1 MLTLLYGTRGARE
14 EIYRRIRRDT
24 DENRRAYLIV
34 PDQKALLAESE
45 LSAVLP
51 PAAALLCDAVG
62 FSRLANLVCRR
73 YGSLTYRYATDG
85 AKALVM
91 YRAQKRLRPMLTVFG
106 GEVRTATLGALC
118 SLWSEMRAASVTPDD
133 LAAAADRLPPSPLA
147 DKLRDLSMLFSLY
160 GKLLHENF
168 AEQADDLDTLCEL
181 LAAHDFFEGAAV
193 YVDSFVSFTK
203 QEMTVLSRMLT
214 QGVDVTV
221 ALPYRRGGGAHLAEC
236 ADTRTRLLKLASRL
250 GVRFD
255 EQSVE
260 EDEDAGAIAFAKAHV
275 WDFASC
281 ETYDKSTEGELELVR
296 CTDRREEARLCAR
309 EIFRAVSAGASY
321 GDIAVVMRNAA
332 DYDGILDRFLTR
344 CGIPLFFS
352 KKTDAALLPLTKL
365 ILAALS
371 LCVYDFRVADVSS
384 YIKTGLCGLSD
395 DECDL
400 FEEYITRWN
409 INGARRYLDGED
421 FTMARDGYTAEEVD
435 PATLADVNEVK
446 AKFAAPLSRLAD
458 SLSRA
463 SKVRDFAAAVYD
475 YLLDCDV
482 KAACTR
488 PEAVRYFGVDRTADA
503 IRLWNVTL
511 DALDTLVDAAGDEE
525 TTAAEFSDLVELLF
539 SNIDIS
545 AIPTSID
552 QVIVGSADTVRIDK
566 RKFVIL
572 LGVNEGVFPA
582 PVAESPTLC
591 EAERRSLAEVGVEL
605 SQNLAL
611 RSASELFH
619 FVRALDFAAERAVVS
634 YCTSGKDGKAALPSF
649 AVERLSRIFGD
660 RLYTY
665 AFSDLGRL
673 ERLCWNADTAEEA
686 AGTDGALGDALRD
699 LLKRRG
705 VVVPP
710 IYDGAIDNGDASLS
724 PETARALSGDTL
736 RLSQSRLDTYGN
748 CRLQYFFQYMLSLES
763 DEPFSFAP
771 SDAGTYVHGILERF
785 MRDAHE
791 SGRKFADFTKAEL
804 HEISVRLCAE
814 ETERVMR
821 SCNGGSGRIL
831 SFFTRMQKNVEL
843 ILGDLCAEFASG
855 DCEPLL
861 FEYKIGM
868 GDGHAPLMIQLPDG
882 GSALL
887 RGIADRVDVCRKDG
901 KVYLRIVDY
910 KTGDKTFKESDL
922 EKGKNLQLLIYL
934 FTLCKVADKGF
945 FDLVGVTSTDELVP
959 AGATY
964 YVVKAPTVKRAAPPT
979 ADEDIL
985 GEAAGELR
993 RSGILLDADELAGVI
1008 DRTAERRFSQK
1019 LTPKDAHG
1027 MDDLFE
1033 TVKGSI
1039 ARLAS
1044 DMRAGKI
1051 DCGNAAAGSD
1061 SPCRYC
1067 EYTKICRATPK
1078 KGDETD
1084 A

>member
-1 MLTLLYGTRGARE
+1 MLTLLYGMRGARE
-14 EIYRRIRRDT
+14 EIYRLIRRDT
-24 DENRRAYLIV
+24 DEERRAYLIV
-34 PDQKALLAESE
+34 PDQKALLAESD
-45 LSAVLP
+45 LSAALP
-51 PAAALLCDAVG
+51 PSAALLCDAVG

-73 YGSLTYRYATDG
+73 FGSLTYRYATDG

-91 YRAQKRLRPMLTVFG
+91 YRAQKKLRPMLKIFG
-106 GEVRTATLGALC
+106 GDVRTGTLGALC

-133 LAAAADRLPPSPLA
+133 LAAAADRLPPSPLS
-147 DKLRDLSMLFSLY
+147 DKLRDLSLLFSHY
-160 GKLLHENF
+160 DKLLHENF
-168 AEQADDLDTLCEL
+168 ADETDDLDTLCEL

-193 YVDSFVSFTK
+193 YIDSFVSFTK
-203 QEMTVLSRMLT
+203 QQITVLSRMLA
-214 QGVDVTV
+214 QNVDVTI

-236 ADTRTRLLKLASRL
+236 ADTRTRLLKLAARL

-255 EQSVE
+255 ERYVE
-260 EDEDAGAIAFAKAHV
+260 EDENDGALSFAKAHI
-275 WDFASC
+275 WDFACC
-281 ETYDKSTEGELELVR
+281 ETYDKSTEGELELIR
-296 CTDRREEARLCAR
+296 CADRREEARMCAR

-321 GDIAVVMRNAA
+321 GDIAVIMRTAA
-332 DYDGILDRFLTR
+332 DYDGILDRYLSR
-344 CGIPLFFS
+344 CKIPIFFS
-352 KKTDAALLPLTKL
+352 KKTDAALLPLTRL
-365 ILAALS
+365 ILSALA
-371 LCVYDFRVADVSS
+371 LCVYDFRATDVSS
-384 YIKTGLCGLSD
+384 YIKTGLCGLSS

-409 INGARRYLDGED
+409 ISGARRYLDGEN
-421 FTMARDGYTAEEVD
+421 FTMARDGYTAEDVD

-463 SKVRDFAAAVYD
+463 SRVRDFAAAIYD
-475 YLLDCDV
+475 YLTDCDI
-482 KAACTR
+482 KMSCTR

-552 QVIVGSADTVRIDK
+552 QVIAGSADTVRIDK

-572 LGVNEGVFPA
+572 LGVNEGVFPS

-591 EAERRSLAEVGVEL
+591 EAERRSLAEVGVKL

-619 FVRALDFAAERAVVS
+619 FVRAFDFASERVVLS

-649 AVERLSRIFGD
+649 AIERLNRVFGEN
-660 RLYTY
+660 LYTY
-665 AFSDLGRL
+665 AFSDLGRS
-673 ERLCWNADTAEEA
+673 ERLSWCADAAEEA
-686 AGTDGALGDALRD
+686 AGADGAFGKALRD
-699 LLKRRG
+699 MLEKHG
-705 VVVPP
+705 VRVPP
-710 IYDGAIDNGDASLS
+710 VFDGDIDNGSASLS
-724 PETARALSGDTL
+724 PETALALTGEPL
-736 RLSQSRLDTYGN
+736 CLSQSRLDTYGN
-748 CRLQYFFQYMLSLES
+748 CRLQYFFKYMLSLKS

-771 SDAGTYVHGILERF
+771 SDSGTYVHSVLERF

-791 SGRKFADFTKAEL
+791 SKKKFADFTKDEL
-804 HEISVRLCAE
+804 REISARLCAE

-821 SCNGGSGRIL
+821 SCNGGSARIL
-831 SFFTRMQKNVEL
+831 GFFARLQKNVEL
-843 ILGDLCAEFASG
+843 ILGDLCAEFAAG

-868 GDGHAPLMIQLPDG
+868 GNGHKPLMIQLPDG

-887 RGIADRVDVCRKDG
+887 RGIADRVDVCRRDG

-910 KTGDKTFKESDL
+910 KTGDKAFKESDL

-945 FDLVGVTSTDELVP
+945 FHLVGVNGVDELVP

-964 YVVKAPTVKRAAPPT
+964 YVVKAPTVKRSAPPH
-979 ADEDIL
+979 ADEDIFS
-985 GEAAGELR
+985 EAAGELR
-993 RSGILLDADELAGVI
+993 RSGILLDEETLAGAI
-1008 DRTAERRFSQK
+1008 DRTAERRFSKK
-1019 LTPKDAHG
+1019 LTPKDARE

-1033 TVKGSI
+1033 TVKGCV
-1039 ARLAS
+1039 ARLAA

-1051 DCGNAAAGSD
+1051 DCGNATTGGD

-1067 EYTKICRATPK
+1067 DFAAVCRAVPG
-1078 KGDETD
+1078 KGDSTD